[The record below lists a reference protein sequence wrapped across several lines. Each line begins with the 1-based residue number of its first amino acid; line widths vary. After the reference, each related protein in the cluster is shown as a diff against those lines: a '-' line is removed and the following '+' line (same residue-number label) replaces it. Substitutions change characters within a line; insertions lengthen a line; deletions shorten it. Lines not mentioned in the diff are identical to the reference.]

1 MRELPRVEP
10 TLQTSEQTSLT
21 LVGERTGAVA
31 PVRDAAEAQRLA
43 EQYVHLVERLVDR
56 LGVWLPDEVAR
67 QGLLERGR
75 AALYEAAATTPDPEA
90 VAGEAVQAVEDALRR
105 WLGASE
111 WYREA
116 MVGRAEPLLRACR
129 GLTLSGHEVT
139 DKALCRKLEVA
150 HDQLAGFFVEFAT
163 VFTLEPKALLPAG
176 ADVKYSM
183 AANIAGLPSE
193 QQLAMALYFH
203 QQLTF
208 PEIAKVMDQE
218 PARVQELFGRAAAHL
233 CAEASLASW
242 PGRKLVA

>member
-1 MRELPRVEP
+1 MHEGPQAEP
-10 TLQTSEQTSLT
+10 TLEASEQTSLAW
-21 LVGERTGAVA
+21 VEEESRAVT

-43 EQYVHLVERLVDR
+43 EQYIHLAERLVDR
-56 LGVWLPDEVAR
+56 LGACLPDEVAR
-67 QGLLERGR
+67 QELLERGQ

-90 VAGEAVQAVEDALRR
+90 LAEQAAHDVEDALRR

-111 WYREA
+111 WYRQA

-129 GLTLSGHEVT
+129 TLTLSGHEAT
-139 DKALCRKLEVA
+139 DKALCRRLEVP
-150 HDQLAGFFVEFAT
+150 HEQLPELFVEFAT
-163 VFTLEPKALLPAG
+163 VFALEPKALLPAG

-183 AANIAGLPSE
+183 AGSIAGLPSE

-218 PARVQELFGRAAAHL
+218 PKRVQELFGRAAAHI